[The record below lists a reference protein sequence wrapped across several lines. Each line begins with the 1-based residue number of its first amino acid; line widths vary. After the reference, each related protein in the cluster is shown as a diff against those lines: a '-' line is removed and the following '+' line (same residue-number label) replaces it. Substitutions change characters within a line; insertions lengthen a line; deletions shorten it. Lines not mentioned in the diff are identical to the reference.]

1 MVAKLLQLLT
11 ALHLGAE
18 WLIELKDDETHTVHV
33 TLKPEDTW
41 KMPPS
46 DNTSPSLNIPH
57 KSILMKTCLMQQC
70 HCTSRRNPMIKFGLK
85 KLNHVYLKNIF
96 NDYGLCTESKLD
108 FHHCLSSPMLE
119 RQAFSV
125 SKSCE

>member
-1 MVAKLLQLLT
+1 MA
-11 ALHLGAE
+11 G
-18 WLIELKDDETHTVHV
+18 IFISCF
-33 TLKPEDTW
+33 PIF
-41 KMPPS
+41 PPNMS
-46 DNTSPSLNIPH
+46 GISE
-57 KSILMKTCLMQQC
+57 QC